1 MKIKPISRY
10 RLFYLTL
17 LFCLFSQSGAEQ
29 ARPVK
34 GLWVVRYS
42 LTSPQRIVQI
52 AEEARRAGIT
62 DLFVQFY
69 AKGEAYYHSRVAPRA
84 AVVTSNFD
92 PLTTMVRECRRRGL
106 RLHAWLNI
114 YFAWSSDQKP
124 LDRNHVY
131 YRGSRWFAADA
142 GGRSLRDYNQWELS
156 QNSLEGV
163 YLSPASPE
171 VKTYIRDLIKELIT
185 RYDVDGVHL
194 DYIRYGHL
202 NFSYDP
208 SSRLGFYQAYTVDP
222 VRFFDGDPKLRPYWE
237 TWFLW
242 RLYQINE
249 LVAGIKADMLAI
261 SPWMRLSAAVK
272 PDPDEARLAFGQDW
286 PSWLGNGWI
295 DFVVLMDYSPDTKV
309 VLNLAQKAWRYRGRG
324 DIYVGLGAWRDS
336 PEGIVE
342 KALKLR
348 AQGLK
353 NIVLFSY
360 DGLSERK
367 ISLERLRDMGF

>member
-1 MKIKPISRY
+1 MRPNIRY
-10 RLFYLTL
+10 Q
-17 LFCLFSQSGAEQ
+17 LFSFISIISCLAQ
-29 ARPVK
+29 AWAGPGKPVK

-42 LTSPQRIVQI
+42 LNSPQRVAQLV
-52 AEEARRAGIT
+52 EEARRGGIT

-69 AKGEAYYHSRVAPRA
+69 AKGEAYYHSRVAPQA
-84 AVVTSNFD
+84 EVVTSNFD
-92 PLTTMVRECRRRGL
+92 PLAAMARECRRHGL

-124 LDRNHVY
+124 RDQNHVY
-131 YRGSRWFAADA
+131 YQGSRWFAAD
-142 GGRSLRDYNQWELS
+142 GLGRSLKDYNQWELS
-156 QNSLEGV
+156 QSGLEGV

-171 VKTYIRDLIKELIT
+171 VKAYIRDLIKEIIT
-185 RYDVDGVHL
+185 RYDVDGIHL

-222 VRFFDGDPKLRPYWE
+222 MRFFDGDPKLRPYWD

-242 RLYQINE
+242 RMYQINE
-249 LVAGIKADMLAI
+249 LVAGIKSDVAAI
-261 SPWMRLSAAVK
+261 SPWVKLSAAVK
-272 PDPDEARLAFGQDW
+272 ADPDEARLAFGQDW
-286 PSWLGNGWI
+286 PSWLWHGWV

-309 VLNLAQKAWRYRGRG
+309 VLSLAQKAWGYRGRG
-324 DIYVGLGAWRDS
+324 DIFIGLGAWRDS

-342 KALKLR
+342 KAKRLR
-348 AQGLK
+348 AQGQG

-360 DGLSERK
+360 DGLAERR
-367 ISLERLRDMGF
+367 ISLERLRELGF